1 MEEYSRSFCCVK
13 CGASKRKKKRFFS
26 SFSRPIGD
34 KTLLLQDSRIGEQQ
48 EKKVAKSEDVWLMNF
63 PLEVKYLWS
72 DAVRAFETK
81 LDEFV
86 QDTAFRWKQKILAQ
100 HNKKLKAAFIAD

>member
-1 MEEYSRSFCCVK
+1 
-13 CGASKRKKKRFFS
+13 
-26 SFSRPIGD
+26 
-34 KTLLLQDSRIGEQQ
+34 
-48 EKKVAKSEDVWLMNF
+48 MNF

-86 QDTAFRWKQKILAQ
+86 QDTAFRWKQKILVQ